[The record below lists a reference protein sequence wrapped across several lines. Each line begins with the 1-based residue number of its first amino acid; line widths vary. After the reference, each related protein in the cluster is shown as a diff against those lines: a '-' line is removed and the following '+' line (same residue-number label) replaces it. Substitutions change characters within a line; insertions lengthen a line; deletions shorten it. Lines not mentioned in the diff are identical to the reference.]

1 MFTFTHITK
10 ESWEYALSRQK
21 SPDGGKSP
29 VWGGCCQARA
39 VHSNNVPKQQ
49 QELTQNWVKFET
61 EVCTRTSQGT
71 HASIYMMH
79 HLMIML
85 PGHVHPTN
93 LVTNPLITGQK
104 MCQHL
109 HRWDQEE
116 RAAVSG
122 VCNQNISSC
131 RTAAAPMTYSD
142 LQDLHPRKEKQDRK
156 FTLKVAYF

>member
-21 SPDGGKSP
+21 SPGGGKSTE
-29 VWGGCCQARA
+29 WGRCCPARA
-39 VHSNNVPKQQ
+39 AYSNNVPKHQQ
-49 QELTQNWVKFET
+49 ALVQNRGKFET
-61 EVCTRTSQGT
+61 KVCTHTSNT
-71 HASIYMMH
+71 HIYVMQ